1 MKAYEAMNEP
11 LFFNEN
17 DSMCHAAGIMVKR
30 GTRVALLI
38 DEQSTIIGVIT
49 KDMLLEAIGQG
60 VSPET
65 DLGTLNWLPL
75 EMIDYNM
82 EVNLPEETRAV
93 LAVMKDGRVVGIID
107 GEVSSKYA
115 RQARR
120 IKTEL
125 EAAIDAVVTPIIV
138 INKKKQVTLISK
150 QAGKVLGIDARQAEG
165 RPLNEVISDETII
178 DLLSR
183 PELLSGGKIRVGT
196 HSFVPFSKNVINN
209 QEVIGRVLVL
219 RDVSELEQVLQES
232 EFMKDINKELEAIID
247 SSFDG
252 LYVTDGE
259 ANTLRVSKGFER
271 IMGVSKEQCVGRNMA
286 ELVKEGV
293 FSRSG
298 TLLAIEKGGRVTID
312 LVASTGK
319 EALVTSTPIFDEN
332 GKIIRVVTNV
342 RDMTE
347 LNQLQRKLDLV
358 QGLREREMEAVI
370 ESSFDGLYV
379 TDGKANTL
387 RLNQGF
393 ERIMGVSAAECVG
406 RNMEELV
413 EHGIFSRSGTLL
425 ALEKKEPV
433 TITLTSKT
441 GKEAL
446 VTSNPIFDEEGKVV
460 MVVTNVRDITE
471 LNDLQR
477 RLEHMEGL
485 REWYET
491 ELQQLKMASSHQLV
505 INSAKMK
512 EVVKLVLRVAQVD
525 STVLIQGESGVGKE
539 VIAGIIHSNSNR
551 KDGPFIK
558 VNCGAIPDN
567 LLESELFGYEAG
579 AFTGA
584 NRKGKVG
591 YFELAEGGVLF
602 LDEIAELPLNLQV
615 KLLRVLQDHE
625 IVRVGGVEPI
635 KVDIRVLTGTNRN
648 LTEMVDKKEFRL
660 DLFYRLN
667 VIPIFVPPLRER
679 QEDIPI
685 LAKLFINNIN
695 NKYQMEKHLDQRV
708 IERFMDYSWTGNVR
722 ELENLVERLAITSI
736 NNVITIGDL
745 PINMITGSFAEKEP
759 ARILP
764 LKAALEKTERNLL
777 ETAYHQYKSTYQVAR
792 ALEVNQSTIVRKAA
806 KYGLKFEH

>member
-708 IERFMDYSWTGNVR
+708 IERFMDYSWPGNVR